1 MRKLGHFDVLVF
13 CLYGIHAIY
22 IDMHYEVLNFLEMN
36 LVSDST
42 R

>member
-22 IDMHYEVLNFLEMN
+22 IDIHCEVLNFLEIH
-36 LVSDST
+36 LVSDSP